1 MLYRA
6 VDFFSAGFKNKVFF
20 TRIKYMPK
28 QKTHK
33 GLSKRIKVTASGKI
47 KHKRSG
53 GGHLM
58 SGKNAKRR
66 RKIGKAVAMED
77 TMAKKARI
85 ELCK

>member
-1 MLYRA
+1 MQDLRQ
-6 VDFFSAGFKNKVFF
+6 SFF
-20 TRIKYMPK
+20 TRINYMPK

-33 GLSKRIKVTASGKI
+33 GLSKRVKVTASGKI

-66 RKIGKAVAMED
+66 RKIDKSVTMKS
-77 TMAKKARI
+77 TMAKTARI